1 MHNFRM
7 EFASFCKQKQYSATG
22 SAVHPIFAYIAD
34 YLSLSSL
41 WPVFRRP
48 TRYRESSEK
57 PSQHLVHPWPRRRTT
72 YGVGALGLAGGF
84 PRVWRIQNFRK
95 PQLVGFL
102 RGQSTAEE
110 TPFPALDLRPR
121 TSGPAESSIVRTWE
135 VKHWK
140 ANIWTSIEPNR
151 IDFKF
156 VEHELIFHYLHAL
169 ANSCLARLF
178 GAGESSWRL
187 SKCFVGACRSQALPL
202 PAFCCLL
209 EMSGTRTE
217 VLPDS
222 SPTSGEACSIL
233 RMRRQ
238 KRAF

>member
-121 TSGPAESSIVRTWE
+121 TSGPAESSIVLTWE
-135 VKHWK
+135 LKQLESKHLDINRTSWNMNLDWK
-140 ANIWTSIEPNR
+140 RSFT
-151 IDFKF
+151 
-156 VEHELIFHYLHAL
+156 IFMLQPIPVWLGFL
-169 ANSCLARLF
+169 AP
-178 GAGESSWRL
+178 
-187 SKCFVGACRSQALPL
+187 VSQAGASPSALSAPAGAK
-202 PAFCCLL
+202 PCCYQAFCWSL
-209 EMSGTRTE
+209 EMSGARTE
-217 VLPDS
+217 ILPDS